1 MERLAL
7 GLLLIALGI
16 AVVVLALRT
25 RAASAGR
32 KAGRA
37 GFLQDCEGLF
47 GSGLKAVAET
57 GFPRISGAYRGH
69 TFDVQ
74 VAPDMLS
81 FRKLPTLWLLV
92 TLPEAMPVR
101 GTFDLMMRPTGAEP
115 FSKHAGL
122 PEQIEAPRGFPE
134 GCAIRSDNWRGLSD
148 DAVLRRHLAGL
159 SADERFKELVVSA
172 KGLRIVWLAEE
183 ADRGQY
189 LLFRDAEMG
198 QTRLDPAVLRR
209 LMDGLLDLQAD
220 LMDQETAA
228 RSRIA

>member
-16 AVVVLALRT
+16 ALVVLAWRV
-25 RAASAGR
+25 RAASAQRKGR
-32 KAGRA
+32 RA
-37 GFLQDCEGLF
+37 GFLDDCEGLF
-47 GSGLKAVAET
+47 RSSLKAVVKT
-57 GFPRISGAYRGH
+57 GFPRISGEYRGH

-74 VAPDMLS
+74 VTPDMLA

-101 GTFDLMMRPTGAEP
+101 GTFDLMMRPTGVEP

-122 PEQIEAPRGFPE
+122 PDEIAAPGGFPE
-134 GCAIRSDNWRGLSD
+134 GCVIRSDSWKDLPD
-148 DAVLRRHLAGL
+148 EATLRQHLGMLA
-159 SADERFKELVVSA
+159 ANEQFKELVVSA
-172 KGLRIVWLAEE
+172 KGLRVVWLAEE

-209 LMDGLLDLQAD
+209 LMDGLLDIRDD
-220 LMDQETAA
+220 LVDDGIAA